1 MASDHI
7 PVETVLLYNHTPTPN
22 RTGKDFKKTDEK
34 LFLETLASLLPSTA
48 NIVTRADL
56 DGAVEE
62 TIRAIQTAADI
73 ATPDRVISL
82 KSVPGFNEDCKEAI
96 AEVKRTQRRWLKPES
111 TEEDLIEFQTAK
123 RRRKQAIATA
133 QRNIHR
139 KKVSEVKD
147 EKGLWALSRWT
158 RNRGSRAPA
167 FTPDIKKA
175 DGTMAEETEE
185 KAEALRQTFFPQ
197 PPEADLTDT
206 HYYNYNRP
214 AESWTPIVEYE
225 VREALRL
232 APPDKAP
239 GEDENPNRILKL
251 ATDLLAPLFT
261 FLFNKSMDMKYC
273 PTKFKMSITVALRK
287 PGKDDYSQPKS
298 YRPIALMNTMGKI
311 LDTVLARRIQYYAE
325 RYHMLPTTHTG
336 GRKQSSCEHAV
347 HLLLEKVHSAW
358 RKRKAA
364 SLLMLDVSGAFDNV
378 SHERLLHNMRKRGL
392 PLEIIEWTA
401 SYLTDRKTRIK
412 LYEGLSQEFDVLTGI
427 PQGSPLSPILYLF
440 YNADL
445 LEIARSN
452 ELVTGYID
460 DTSFLVE
467 GSTTE
472 STVHKLE
479 VLHAKADE
487 WARTHASVFAPAKY
501 ELIHF
506 IHKGDKRHIGDST
519 RAVNL
524 GPMNGVERV
533 IEPKTHA
540 RYLGVILDSELN
552 GMKHMDH
559 VKERVGKS
567 IQALGSIAGSTWG
580 ASRDDML
587 TLVKAIVMPQML
599 FACSTWWISN
609 PVHGRKTHRKK
620 MVQALNDLQKRALC
634 AATGAFKSTA
644 ASVLEAETDTLP
656 IDVQLDRT
664 CMITANRIKA
674 SPLFYQI
681 RSLRERGIIIDQFAR
696 LSPLQEIEIKIQRV
710 IGGEAHSKIEKQ
722 IPIVAPPWWIPPTIR
737 IAPDAETAV
746 KEHDEV
752 CKTQQYTHMT
762 VFTDGSDIQG
772 RVGAAAW
779 EPHRRWKCLADIGPS
794 SQFTVYGAELIG
806 IWMAMDMAAKGGD
819 IVKRLTIFTDNQASI
834 ISSARPRNQS
844 GQLILTKI
852 HALASVLQKRGCEIT
867 LRWIPA
873 HVGVPGNEVAD
884 LLAKQA
890 TGWQPKSR
898 EQNSAAAL
906 NPPAVTASNIIH
918 MVWLPQLLSSCK
930 RMVNTFARECWN
942 RNWRNGI
949 TGMLYKKR
957 WQGNGMALNKHV
969 NQLYKNL
976 SHKAEA
982 AVLIQMRTEKI
993 GLHGYLNTINRTED
1007 PWSAVDRPIKQCV
1020 TSLKTASVLKILD
1033 PRTWGRALSGM
1044 QGSS

>member
-1 MASDHI
+1 
-7 PVETVLLYNHTPTPN
+7 
-22 RTGKDFKKTDEK
+22 
-34 LFLETLASLLPSTA
+34 
-48 NIVTRADL
+48 
-56 DGAVEE
+56 
-62 TIRAIQTAADI
+62 
-73 ATPDRVISL
+73 
-82 KSVPGFNEDCKEAI
+82 
-96 AEVKRTQRRWLKPES
+96 
-111 TEEDLIEFQTAK
+111 
-123 RRRKQAIATA
+123 
-133 QRNIHR
+133 
-139 KKVSEVKD
+139 
-147 EKGLWALSRWT
+147 
-158 RNRGSRAPA
+158 
-167 FTPDIKKA
+167 
-175 DGTMAEETEE
+175 
-185 KAEALRQTFFPQ
+185 
-197 PPEADLTDT
+197 
-206 HYYNYNRP
+206 
-214 AESWTPIVEYE
+214 
-225 VREALRL
+225 
-232 APPDKAP
+232 
-239 GEDENPNRILKL
+239 
-251 ATDLLAPLFT
+251 
-261 FLFNKSMDMKYC
+261 
-273 PTKFKMSITVALRK
+273 
-287 PGKDDYSQPKS
+287 
-298 YRPIALMNTMGKI
+298 
-311 LDTVLARRIQYYAE
+311 
-325 RYHMLPTTHTG
+325 
-336 GRKQSSCEHAV
+336 
-347 HLLLEKVHSAW
+347 
-358 RKRKAA
+358 
-364 SLLMLDVSGAFDNV
+364 
-378 SHERLLHNMRKRGL
+378 
-392 PLEIIEWTA
+392 
-401 SYLTDRKTRIK
+401 
-412 LYEGLSQEFDVLTGI
+412 
-427 PQGSPLSPILYLF
+427 
-440 YNADL
+440 
-445 LEIARSN
+445 
-452 ELVTGYID
+452 
-460 DTSFLVE
+460 
-467 GSTTE
+467 
-472 STVHKLE
+472 
-479 VLHAKADE
+479 
-487 WARTHASVFAPAKY
+487 
-501 ELIHF
+501 
-506 IHKGDKRHIGDST
+506 
-519 RAVNL
+519 
-524 GPMNGVERV
+524 
-533 IEPKTHA
+533 
-540 RYLGVILDSELN
+540 
-552 GMKHMDH
+552 
-559 VKERVGKS
+559 
-567 IQALGSIAGSTWG
+567 
-580 ASRDDML
+580 
-587 TLVKAIVMPQML
+587 
-599 FACSTWWISN
+599 
-609 PVHGRKTHRKK
+609 
-620 MVQALNDLQKRALC
+620 
-634 AATGAFKSTA
+634 
-644 ASVLEAETDTLP
+644 
-656 IDVQLDRT
+656 
-664 CMITANRIKA
+664 MITANRIKA

-722 IPIVAPPWWIPPTIR
+722 IPIVAPPWWIPPTVR

-1007 PWSAVDRPIKQCV
+1007 PWCGCRQAYQTVRHIIEDCECLEDTRSTYLG
-1020 TSLKTASVLKILD
+1020 TSFVRDARLFLRDTELIPKTVKFMLATGLLDQFASYAK
-1033 PRTWGRALSGM
+1033 TLSPLE
-1044 QGSS
+1044 